1 MADSSRSAAASAGQ
15 ALGITSPQRQIRNRQ
30 LMEAAL
36 AVPPEVR
43 QMIAR
48 RALNTQVMSRGST
61 KFHSTVRFQFVP
73 TARMEG
79 NVQVVEY
86 RLQHKT
92 LKAFSYGTQEDAG
105 VAGYP
110 KDFTPT
116 WLETNLLN
124 RSDTGGAVVEIT
136 GMSFMMTATSDGH
149 LAQHVWD
156 NTYADI
162 TLDGTNQ
169 YALIGRFENVPQ
181 AGGFYGTGQSRVLAP
196 PLNASVANVST
207 MTNGMPM
214 RGNMLKLPRIRWNP
228 LSRVDS
234 KFQVRF
240 EVVRDVLVTAYPRQE
255 AMGMG
260 VAAFAPPTALGQLG
274 TYVDLVVTLQTRAM
288 APRSKQQ

>member
-1 MADSSRSAAASAGQ
+1 MSNIARSAAASAGQ
-15 ALGITSPQRQIRNRQ
+15 VLGIASPQAQMRNRQ
-30 LMEAAL
+30 LMEAAM

-43 QMIAR
+43 KMIAR
-48 RALNTQVMSRGST
+48 RALNTQVSSKPGT
-61 KFHSTVRFQFVP
+61 QFYSTVRFQFVP
-73 TARMEG
+73 SVRTEN
-79 NVQVVEY
+79 NVSIVEY
-86 RLQHKT
+86 KLQHKV
-92 LKAFSYGTQEDAG
+92 LKAFSYGTQEDGNAAG
-105 VAGYP
+105 FA
-110 KDFTPT
+110 KEFIPT
-116 WLETNLLN
+116 YLETNLLN

-136 GMSFMMTATSDGH
+136 GMSFHITATSDAH

-156 NTYADI
+156 NTFADI

-169 YALIGRFENVPQ
+169 FMLVGRFDRVPQ
-181 AGGFYGTGQSRVLAP
+181 SGGLYGTGQSRVLAP

-240 EVVRDVLVTAYPRQE
+240 EVVRDVLVRSVPRSE
-255 AMGMG
+255 AMGLG
-260 VAAFAPPTALGQLG
+260 VAAFAPPTGLGDLG
-274 TYVDLVVTLQTRAM
+274 TYVDLVVYLQTRAV